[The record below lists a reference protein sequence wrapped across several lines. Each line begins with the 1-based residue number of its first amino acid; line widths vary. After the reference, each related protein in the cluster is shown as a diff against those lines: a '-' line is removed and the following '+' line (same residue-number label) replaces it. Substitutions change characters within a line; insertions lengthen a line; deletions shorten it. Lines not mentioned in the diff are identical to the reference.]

1 MIKTARQLKDK
12 IRNLS
17 GSNSQK
23 AQSLIRNYIMEEFL
37 IRLSKSQYKNNFILK
52 GGMLVSSIAGINSR
66 ATMDIDTTVKAINLS
81 EDEAYE
87 IIAEICNVDIEDNI
101 IFHIVSVSDI
111 MEEHDYPGIRFMLE
125 ATLENLVQPVK
136 IDISTGDVITPGA
149 IEYSYKPMFDN
160 NPIDIMSYN
169 IETLLAEKLETVIS
183 RGIENTRMRDF
194 YDIHILTQTVDI
206 DLEVLKSAF
215 NATVSKRGSEEN
227 LPLADNTFEALKS
240 NSNLITNWNNF
251 SKSSWFIDELS
262 WNTVLESAYEL
273 YMKICPGI
281 LTD

>member
-23 AQSLIRNYIMEEFL
+23 AQSLIRNYVMEEFL
-37 IRLSKSQYKNNFILK
+37 KRLSKSRYKNNFILK
-52 GGMLVSSIAGINSR
+52 GGMLVSSIAGINNR

-81 EDEAYE
+81 EGEAYE
-87 IIAEICNVDIEDNI
+87 IIADICNVDIEDNI
-101 IFHIVSVSDI
+101 SFRIVSISDI

-149 IEYSYKPMFDN
+149 IEYSYIPMFDN
-160 NPIDIMSYN
+160 EPIDIMSYN

-194 YDIHILTQTVDI
+194 YDIHILMQTVDI
-206 DLEVLKSAF
+206 NLAVLKSAF
-215 NATVSKRGSEEN
+215 NATVGKRGSEGN
-227 LPLADNTFEALKS
+227 LSLADNTFDVLKNDS
-240 NSNLITNWNNF
+240 NMIANWNNYC
-251 SKSSWFIDELS
+251 KSSWFIDKLS
-262 WNTVLESAYEL
+262 WNTVLESAYDL
-273 YMKICPGI
+273 YLKAGQ
-281 LTD
+281 

>member
-37 IRLSKSQYKNNFILK
+37 KRLSKSRYKNNFILK

-66 ATMDIDTTVKAINLS
+66 ATMDIDTTVKAIDLS

-87 IIAEICNVDIEDNI
+87 IIADICNVDIEDNI
-101 IFHIVSVSDI
+101 SFRIVSISDI

-149 IEYSYKPMFDN
+149 IEYSYIPMFDN
-160 NPIDIMSYN
+160 EPIDIMSYN

-194 YDIHILTQTVDI
+194 LFHLTKRYVIL
-206 DLEVLKSAF
+206 K
-215 NATVSKRGSEEN
+215 
-227 LPLADNTFEALKS
+227 
-240 NSNLITNWNNF
+240 
-251 SKSSWFIDELS
+251 
-262 WNTVLESAYEL
+262 
-273 YMKICPGI
+273 
-281 LTD
+281 

>member
-52 GGMLVSSIAGINSR
+52 GGMLVSSIAGINNR

-87 IIAEICNVDIEDNI
+87 IIADICNVDIEDNI
-101 IFHIVSVSDI
+101 VFHIVSVSDI

-169 IETLLAEKLETVIS
+169 TETLLAEKLETVVS

-227 LPLADNTFEALKS
+227 LQFADKTFEAMKNDS
-240 NSNLITNWNNF
+240 NMIANWSNYC
-251 SKSSWFIDELS
+251 KSSWFIDELS

-273 YMKICPGI
+273 YMKICLGI
-281 LTD
+281 FTD

>member
-52 GGMLVSSIAGINSR
+52 GGMLVSSIAGINNR

-87 IIAEICNVDIEDNI
+87 IIADICNVDIEDNI

-125 ATLENLVQPVK
+125 TKLENLVQPVK

-160 NPIDIMSYN
+160 EPIDIMSYN
-169 IETLLAEKLETVIS
+169 IETLLAEKLETVVS

-194 YDIHILTQTVDI
+194 YDIHILMQTVDI

-227 LPLADNTFEALKS
+227 LRFADKTFEALKS
-240 NSNLITNWNNF
+240 NSNLITNWSNYC
-251 SKSSWFIDELS
+251 KSSWFIDELS

-281 LTD
+281 FTD

>member
-37 IRLSKSQYKNNFILK
+37 KRLSKSQYKNNFILK
-52 GGMLVSSIAGINSR
+52 GGMLVSSMAGINNR

-87 IIAEICNVDIEDNI
+87 IIADICNVDIEDNI
-101 IFHIVSVSDI
+101 IFRIVSASDI

-136 IDISTGDVITPGA
+136 IDISTGDVMTPGA
-149 IEYSYKPMFDN
+149 IEYQYIPMFDSE
-160 NPIDIMSYN
+160 PISVMSYN
-169 IETLLAEKLETVIS
+169 TETLLAEKLETVIS

-194 YDIHILTQTVDI
+194 YDIYILMQTVNI
-206 DLEVLKSAF
+206 DLPVLKTAF
-215 NATVSKRGSEEN
+215 EATVSNRGSAEY
-227 LPLADNTFEALKS
+227 LRLADKTFETLKNDS
-240 NSNLITNWNNF
+240 NMIANWNNYR
-251 SKSSWFIDELS
+251 KSSWFIDELS
-262 WNTVLESAYEL
+262 WNTVLESANNL
-273 YMKICPGI
+273 CLII
-281 LTD
+281 R

>member
-52 GGMLVSSIAGINSR
+52 GGMLVSSIAGINNR

-87 IIAEICNVDIEDNI
+87 IIADICNVDIEDNI

-125 ATLENLVQPVK
+125 AALENLVQPVK

-160 NPIDIMSYN
+160 EPIDIMSYN
-169 IETLLAEKLETVIS
+169 IETLLAEKLETVVS

-194 YDIHILTQTVDI
+194 YDIHILMQTVNI
-206 DLEVLKSAF
+206 DLAVLKSAF

-227 LPLADNTFEALKS
+227 LSLADNTFEALKS

-281 LTD
+281 FTD

>member
-37 IRLSKSQYKNNFILK
+37 KRLSKSRYKNNFILK
-52 GGMLVSSIAGINSR
+52 GGMLVSSIAGINNR

-81 EDEAYE
+81 EGEAYE
-87 IIAEICNVDIEDNI
+87 IIADICNVDIEDNI
-101 IFHIVSVSDI
+101 SFRIVSISDI

-149 IEYSYKPMFDN
+149 IEYSYIPMFDN
-160 NPIDIMSYN
+160 EPIDIMSYN

-194 YDIHILTQTVDI
+194 YDIHILMQTVDI
-206 DLEVLKSAF
+206 NLAVLKSAF
-215 NATVSKRGSEEN
+215 NATVGKRGSEGN
-227 LPLADNTFEALKS
+227 LSLADNTFDVLKNDS
-240 NSNLITNWNNF
+240 NMIANWNNYC
-251 SKSSWFIDELS
+251 KSSWFIDELS
-262 WNTVLESAYEL
+262 WNTVLESAYDL
-273 YMKICPGI
+273 YLKAGQ
-281 LTD
+281 